1 MITSLPFYTILITL
15 LYSPITPLSLYFS
28 TFLFPSFPFIIPSQK
43 LSTYSQFPSQLI
55 HLSTKLSTYQHI
67 IVFSISPYI
76 SSISHHFPSFHFPH
90 KFLHISSW
98 QQPTFMLYSSQL
110 VKKPNKTLTFSFQ
123 NPQCFIDN

>member
-1 MITSLPFYTILITL
+1 MITTLPFYTILITL
-15 LYSPITPLSLYFS
+15 LYYLYTFYPLYFLIFFS
-28 TFLFPSFPFIIPSQK
+28 PHFLSFSFKKVIHIF
-43 LSTYSQFPSQLI
+43 YQLI

-76 SSISHHFPSFHFPH
+76 FYFSPYSTSFHFLH

-98 QQPTFMLYSSQL
+98 QQSSFMLYSSQS
-110 VKKPNKTLTFSFQ
+110 VKKPNKTLTFLFQ

>member
-1 MITSLPFYTILITL
+1 MITTLPFYTILITL
-15 LYSPITPLSLYFS
+15 LYYLYTFYLLCFPI
-28 TFLFPSFPFIIPSQK
+28 FLFPSFPFISPQK
-43 LSTYSQFPSQLI
+43 VIHIFYQLI

-67 IVFSISPYI
+67 IVFSIFPYI
-76 SSISHHFPSFHFPH
+76 SPIFHYSTSFHFLH

-98 QQPTFMLYSSQL
+98 QRSSFMLYSSQS